1 MRLKL
6 QFLWGLLLCSSIW
19 AGVSKPPLSSHDEV
33 SELFNNL
40 SLVKS
45 INHELEQ
52 HLPFTY
58 NYSLIMGYFAMPSA
72 RMAPTGTAA
81 LGFSYAHPYNNY
93 SLNFQMFSHV
103 ELVGNYRVF
112 KGIKE
117 SGFGHMGFGD
127 DTDRTASI
135 KFALYQQGKGLQYIP
150 SLSIGF
156 DDFYGSK
163 RFYSFYVC
171 ATEELLNCNLE
182 LTLGYGAGRIRGF
195 YGGLA
200 WTPFRQTAFP
210 ILKDLTVMA
219 EYDANNYK
227 HHLHE
232 HPQGRHVYSPI
243 NVGLSLNL
251 LDFLQI
257 KVSSIRGD
265 AIAASAAIY
274 YNIGSSK
281 GFFPKIH
288 NPPFYTAPIDT
299 EPVGYLRT
307 EKELAQELA
316 YAFCEQGLNLY
327 RAYLVDNAQ
336 EEKTLW
342 LKVINTRYREE
353 LQVRDR
359 IQHLLATLMPSDV
372 VSTIVVIEADGIPTQ
387 AYFFRTKDLERFRE
401 GKIGDYEL
409 KAVSPM
415 VEGSSTPQK
424 PATLIYKRRKD
435 VWTFTFR
442 PRLITFFGSTT
453 GKIKF
458 STGFI
463 AGAEGY
469 LFDNLY
475 YKTQVSYNL
484 ASSLANLRGI
494 DMYNLSHLPIVRSDS
509 ILYYQGHNF
518 SLEQAYIQKG
528 YNVSKGWYSRFA
540 LGYFEPAYG
549 GLAFESLYYPV
560 GSSFAMGVEAA
571 GVLKRTY
578 HGAGFTTKTIQI
590 NKQNIPHY
598 IHFIGYQYFLNL
610 YYEYRPWS
618 LDFKMSAGQFL
629 ARDKGAR
636 FEIGRYYASGMR
648 FSIWYTMT
656 NANDIV
662 NGKRY
667 YDKGIAFFIPFD
679 FFLKKSSRSMLGY
692 AMSAWLRDA
701 GAQSATGKQL
711 YPTIQTERQNLGYRL
726 E

>member
-1 MRLKL
+1 MRVRLG
-6 QFLWGLLLCSSIW
+6 FLALCVIGPSFLLFAETSSLN
-19 AGVSKPPLSSHDEV
+19 KTQDEV
-33 SELFNNL
+33 AELFRNL
-40 SLVKS
+40 SLVKK
-45 INHELEQ
+45 INHEIHE
-52 HLPFTY
+52 HLPYSY

-72 RMAPTGTAA
+72 RMAPTGMAA
-81 LGFSYAHPYNNY
+81 LGYSYASPYNNY
-93 SLNFQMFSHV
+93 SLNFQMFSHI

-112 KGIKE
+112 KGIQE

-127 DTDRTASI
+127 DTDRTASV
-135 KFALYQQGKGLQYIP
+135 KFALYQQGKGLKYIP
-150 SLSIGF
+150 SLSFGF
-156 DDFYGSK
+156 DDFYGSR

-182 LTLGYGAGRIRGF
+182 LTLGYGHGRIRGF

-200 WTPFRQTAFP
+200 WTPLRQTSFP
-210 ILKDLTVMA
+210 LLKDLTFMA

-232 HPQGRHVYSPI
+232 HPKGRKVHSPI

-251 LDFLQI
+251 FDFLQF
-257 KVSSIRGD
+257 KVSSIRGSHL
-265 AIAASAAIY
+265 AASAALY

-281 GFFPKIH
+281 GFFPKVR
-288 NPPFYTAPIDT
+288 NPPFYTAPVDV
-299 EPVGYLRT
+299 EPVSYLRT
-307 EKELAQELA
+307 EEELAQELA

-327 RAYLVDNAQ
+327 RAYLMEGSEN
-336 EEKTLW
+336 TLW
-342 LKVINTRYREE
+342 LKIINTRYREE

-359 IQHLLATLMPSDV
+359 IQHLLATLMPSNIS
-372 VSTIVVIEADGIPTQ
+372 STIVVIEADGIPTQ

-409 KAVSPM
+409 KAISPM
-415 VEGSSTPQK
+415 MEGSATPQQ
-424 PATLIYKRRKD
+424 PATLIYKRSKD
-435 VWTFTFR
+435 IWTFTFR

-453 GKIKF
+453 GKIKY

-463 AGAEGY
+463 AGLEGY
-469 LFDNLY
+469 LFDSIY
-475 YKTQVSYNL
+475 YKTQISYNI

-518 SLEQAYIQKG
+518 SLEQAYLQKG
-528 YNVSKGWYSRFA
+528 YNVGRGWYTRFA

-549 GLAFESLYYPV
+549 GIAFESLYYPV
-560 GSSFAMGVEAA
+560 GSSWALGIEAA

-578 HGAGFTTKTIQI
+578 HGAGFKTKTIQF
-590 NKQNIPHY
+590 NKENIPHY
-598 IHFIGYQYFLNL
+598 IHFLGYQYFLDV

-618 LDFKMSAGQFL
+618 LDFKMAVGQFL

-636 FEIGRYYASGMR
+636 FEIGRYFSSGMQ
-648 FSIWYTMT
+648 FSIWYTLT
-656 NANDIV
+656 NGNDMV

-679 FFLKKSSRSMLGY
+679 LFLKKSSRSMLGY
-692 AMSAWLRDA
+692 AMSAWLRDV
-701 GAQSATGKQL
+701 GAQAATGKKL